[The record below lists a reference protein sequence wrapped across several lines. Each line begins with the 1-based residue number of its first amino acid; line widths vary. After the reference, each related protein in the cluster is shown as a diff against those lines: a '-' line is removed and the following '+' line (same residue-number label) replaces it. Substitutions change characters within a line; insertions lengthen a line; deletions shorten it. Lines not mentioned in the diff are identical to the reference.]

1 MKTLTIEQKEQALRN
16 INFFVGGL
24 TDEAIEY
31 YYNKL
36 MKKEELIRYYK
47 ANIEAIEKGLNNDSL
62 SADEKFRL
70 GYTQQGLNGYKSALQ
85 ELLDNNND

>member
-1 MKTLTIEQKEQALRN
+1 MKQLTINIKNKIMNTLTIEQKEQALRN

-36 MKKEELIRYYK
+36 IC
-47 ANIEAIEKGLNNDSL
+47 
-62 SADEKFRL
+62 
-70 GYTQQGLNGYKSALQ
+70 Q
-85 ELLDNNND
+85 

>member
-1 MKTLTIEQKEQALRN
+1 MKTLTIDQKEQALRD

-36 MKKEELIRYYK
+36 IEEIT
-47 ANIEAIEKGLNNDSL
+47 EAE
-62 SADEKFRL
+62 
-70 GYTQQGLNGYKSALQ
+70 ALTIINQ
-85 ELLDNNND
+85 

>member
-1 MKTLTIEQKEQALRN
+1 MKTTESKNGKMKALTIEQKEQALRD

-36 MKKEELIRYYK
+36 I
-47 ANIEAIEKGLNNDSL
+47 S
-62 SADEKFRL
+62 
-70 GYTQQGLNGYKSALQ
+70 
-85 ELLDNNND
+85 

>member
-1 MKTLTIEQKEQALRN
+1 MKTLTIDQKEQALRD

-36 MKKEELIRYYK
+36 IKEIT
-47 ANIEAIEKGLNNDSL
+47 EAE
-62 SADEKFRL
+62 
-70 GYTQQGLNGYKSALQ
+70 ALTIINQ
-85 ELLDNNND
+85 

>member
-1 MKTLTIEQKEQALRN
+1 MKTTNLKNENKRIIEVMEALTIEQKEQALRD

-36 MKKEELIRYYK
+36 I
-47 ANIEAIEKGLNNDSL
+47 S
-62 SADEKFRL
+62 
-70 GYTQQGLNGYKSALQ
+70 
-85 ELLDNNND
+85 

>member
-24 TDEAIEY
+24 TDEAIKY

-36 MKKEELIRYYK
+36 
-47 ANIEAIEKGLNNDSL
+47 IE
-62 SADEKFRL
+62 
-70 GYTQQGLNGYKSALQ
+70 
-85 ELLDNNND
+85 

>member
-1 MKTLTIEQKEQALRN
+1 MKTKDLKNGKMKTLTIEQKEQALRD

-36 MKKEELIRYYK
+36 I
-47 ANIEAIEKGLNNDSL
+47 S
-62 SADEKFRL
+62 
-70 GYTQQGLNGYKSALQ
+70 
-85 ELLDNNND
+85 